1 MGELLGYFLAGF
13 FAVWGVIV
21 IVNTKDTANTIYLKL
36 FTLLVSMSMFI
47 LSGLMLNA
55 AIQ

>member
-1 MGELLGYFLAGF
+1 MGELFSYFLAGF

>member
-1 MGELLGYFLAGF
+1 MDELLGYFLAVF

>member
-1 MGELLGYFLAGF
+1 MGELLGYLLVGF

-21 IVNTKDTANTIYLKL
+21 VVNTKDTANTIYLKL

-47 LSGLMLNA
+47 LSALMLNA
-55 AIQ
+55 TIQ

>member
-1 MGELLGYFLAGF
+1 MGELLSYFLAGF

-36 FTLLVSMSMFI
+36 FSLLVSMSMFI

>member
-1 MGELLGYFLAGF
+1 MGELLSYFLAGF
-13 FAVWGVIV
+13 FTVWGVIV

>member
-1 MGELLGYFLAGF
+1 MDELLGYFLAGF